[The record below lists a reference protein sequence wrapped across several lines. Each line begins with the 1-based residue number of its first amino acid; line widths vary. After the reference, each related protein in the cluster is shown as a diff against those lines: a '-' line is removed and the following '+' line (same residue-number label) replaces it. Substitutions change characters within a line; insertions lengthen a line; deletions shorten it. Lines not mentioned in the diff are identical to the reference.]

1 MNSKVVRV
9 EPRHLFSMITVGNV
23 TPLIIIYFIHYDLSL
38 SFSLPIHVSVCLS
51 VFLYVDIITFS
62 FLCLVIASVSL

>member
-51 VFLYVDIITFS
+51 VFL
-62 FLCLVIASVSL
+62 

>member
-38 SFSLPIHVSVCLS
+38 PFSLPVTVCLS